1 MSIPAE
7 VQGQMGRGCR
17 AAPQQR
23 EPPRAAIRHGGDAE
37 PGKLGGETQSVMLYP
52 SALRGHYHGIRV
64 LRIPSQTNTSNKVSH
79 SMQGLKI
86 ENL

>member
-37 PGKLGGETQSVMLYP
+37 PGKLGGETQSVMLY
-52 SALRGHYHGIRV
+52 IRV
-64 LRIPSQTNTSNKVSH
+64 LYEAITMESGCFAFHRKRTHLIK
-79 SMQGLKI
+79 
-86 ENL
+86 